1 MFELTPGEWTLAL
14 LAALGVGVSKSGFAG
29 VGLFHV
35 VVFAHLFGAR
45 SSTGIILPMLLVG
58 DISALVAFRQHARWE
73 LVRRILPPA
82 LVGILIGWLAMHRID
97 DAHFRPV
104 IGGIILLLAVLQIA
118 RMWRPNW
125 FTHVPHATWFAWTL
139 GLTAGVT
146 TMLANAA
153 GPIMA
158 LYLLAIGLPK
168 FEFVGTS
175 AWFFFIIN
183 AIKVPLSTELGLID
197 FDTLRF
203 NLLLAPVIVC
213 GLLGGRWLV
222 HRVPQKLFDSLLLIF
237 ASVAAVR
244 LIAW

>member
-14 LAALGVGVSKSGFAG
+14 LAAFGVGLSKSGFAG

-45 SSTGIILPMLLVG
+45 PSTGIILPMLLIG
-58 DISALVAFRQHARWE
+58 DISTLVAFRQHARWE
-73 LVRRILPPA
+73 YVWRILPPA

-97 DAHFRPV
+97 NAHFRPV
-104 IGGIILLLAVLQIA
+104 VGGIILLLAVLQIA
-118 RMWRPNW
+118 RMWRPQW
-125 FTHVPHATWFAWTL
+125 FAHVPHATWFAWTL

-153 GPIMA
+153 GPIVA
-158 LYLLAIGLPK
+158 LYLLAIALPK

-237 ASVAAVR
+237 ASMAAVR
-244 LIAW
+244 LIGW